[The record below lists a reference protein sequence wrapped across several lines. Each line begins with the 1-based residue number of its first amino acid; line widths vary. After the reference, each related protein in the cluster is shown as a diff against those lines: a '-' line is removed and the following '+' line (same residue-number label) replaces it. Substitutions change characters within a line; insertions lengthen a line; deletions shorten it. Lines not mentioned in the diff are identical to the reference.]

1 MSIFRIRFTRMVF
14 KLSASFLFLIL
25 LTAIPIGWF
34 SFSEQE
40 KLTNAYVNKTNDAF
54 ANFIASSVMK
64 VLSQTRSQVEMVA
77 GHEDFQEMEPSKML
91 SRLKQLMRKD
101 ALFYAAGVYD
111 RSKTLVA
118 ETKTFVKVRN
128 LERLFSTSLLHRYG
142 MSLFENQDKPESG
155 AEFRVLIHRG
165 GEIHGVLIVQLNMRH
180 IQKDLNRAKVFME
193 YTNKFADIFIL
204 DEKNQVISKSGSS
217 PIVDLS
223 HSHPSSTARSQ
234 AYTKNLQDYYGSY
247 ETPPW
252 QVIFVPKGT
261 AYDQLKKFKTTFA
274 QFILAYI
281 FIAGLLGLYAAR
293 RISQPLNRLVTSM
306 EKISQGNLDTV
317 VEVETSDEI
326 GELSQKFED
335 MRTNLQEYRS
345 RLNKKIAELQTLY
358 HVGTIVTSQLEYSHL
373 LKTIL
378 DTVTDVMEAEK
389 GSIMIYDSN
398 TELLKIAMAK
408 GLDKEVLRKTVL
420 ASGES
425 VAGHVFQ
432 TRQPMLVLDTLQDE
446 TFIRLKRLKVSP
458 GTMLSV
464 PLVSKER
471 SLGVMNVS
479 KSRPYSF
486 DEVDLNLFQAIANIC
501 ATAIDNARLYKLAI
515 TDEMTG
521 LYLRRYFYVNMRDL
535 IENSSEPFS
544 LMMLDIDS
552 FKNFNDNFGHACGDR
567 VLIQVARIIANSVR
581 DCDIPCRLGGEE
593 FAVICPGQTSKEA
606 KAPSNRLRK
615 LIHDKP
621 VITPDGQE
629 VQVAV
634 SIGIAEYPKD
644 GDTVDA
650 IYEASDQALYRSKRE
665 GKNCVTLYEPCTP
678 NTKKAETVG
687 NQEK

>member
-1 MSIFRIRFTRMVF
+1 MVF
-14 KLSASFLFLIL
+14 KLFTAFLVLIL

-40 KLTNAYVNKTNDAF
+40 KLINSYVNRTNDAF

-64 VLSQTRSQVEMVA
+64 VLSKTRSQVEMVA
-77 GHEDFQEMEPSKML
+77 GHEDFQEMGASKIRR
-91 SRLKQLMRKD
+91 RLKRLMRKD
-101 ALFYAAGVYD
+101 PLFYAAGVYN
-111 RSKTLVA
+111 REKVLVTQ
-118 ETKTFVKVRN
+118 TKAFVKVKN

-142 MSLFENQDKPESG
+142 MSLFENQDETESR

-165 GEIHGVLIVQLNMRH
+165 SEIHGVLIVQLNMRH

-204 DEKNQVISKSGSS
+204 DERNQVISKSGASMLGPSQGSS
-217 PIVDLS
+217 IS
-223 HSHPSSTARSQ
+223 KARSRG
-234 AYTKNLQDYYGSY
+234 YTKNLQDYYGSY

-252 QVIFVPKGT
+252 KVVFVPKGT
-261 AYDQLKKFKTTFA
+261 AYDQLKKFKMTFA
-274 QFILAYI
+274 EFVLFYI
-281 FIAGLLGLYAAR
+281 FIAGLLGLYVAR
-293 RISQPLNRLVTSM
+293 RISRPLNHLVTSM
-306 EKISQGNLDTV
+306 EKISQGNLDTK

-326 GELSQKFED
+326 GELSQKFEE
-335 MRTNLQEYRS
+335 MRASLKQYRS

-358 HVGTIVTSQLEYSHL
+358 HVGTIVTSELEYTHL

-389 GSIMIYDSN
+389 GSIMLHDPQ

-432 TRQPMLVLDTLQDE
+432 TRQPMLVLDTLRDE
-446 TFIRLKRLKVSP
+446 TFVRLKRRKVSP

-471 SLGVMNVS
+471 SLGVMNIS
-479 KSRPYSF
+479 KSRPYGF

-535 IENSSEPFS
+535 IEDSGEPFS

-552 FKNFNDNFGHACGDR
+552 FKSFNDSFGHACGDK
-567 VLIQVARIIANSVR
+567 VLIQVARTIANSVR

-593 FAVICPGQTSKEA
+593 FAVICPGQTAEEA
-606 KAPSNRLRK
+606 KAPSNRLRQ

-621 VITPDGQE
+621 VDTPDGQE

-634 SIGIAEYPKD
+634 SIGIAEFPRD
-644 GDTVDA
+644 GDSVDA
-650 IYEASDQALYRSKRE
+650 LYEAADQALYQSKRQ
-665 GKNCVTLYEPCTP
+665 GKNQVTIYTHCDQKAD
-678 NTKKAETVG
+678 KKEAAKKEG
-687 NQEK
+687 